1 MSKIKCASRPN
12 MKYLVHLIIWSF
24 IRDILKDIMRVLLDF
39 NVDLIYP
46 LLMFFGEFIFGLII
60 YLYQKKYFF
69 NKNDNTTSRFMGI
82 ELISNYNSLK
92 LRDNKYKIFSLIF
105 FASFF
110 DFIQFIMTIELE
122 NTFKNC
128 SSSIDERLSGF
139 LIIFDAIIYR
149 YVLKLRIFRHQ
160 IFSIIIIG
168 ICLIITIATEYGF
181 QSVNLSLTYGKFT
194 LFIFFHCIL
203 QFFNSLLDIIEK
215 YLFEYDYYSP
225 FRILLLEG
233 ILGLLFSFFYCVYKN
248 PIPDLKKYFNI
259 QQSYK
264 VALIIISFIIYVIL
278 SGLRNSFR
286 VVINKIYSPMESTL
300 SEYILNPLY
309 LIFSLLLTKDFNSN
323 ATVKYIYFSINLF
336 LSIIISFSACVYNEF
351 IILFFCKLQHE
362 TYQQISFRAD
372 SKFNSSGQILAA
384 EDDDTEFEMNNV

>member
-1 MSKIKCASRPN
+1 MSKIKCTSRPN

-24 IRDILKDIMRVLLDF
+24 IRDILKDIMHVLLDF
-39 NVDLIYP
+39 NVNLIYP
-46 LLMFFGEFIFGLII
+46 LLMFLGEFIFGLII

-194 LFIFFHCIL
+194 LFIFFH
-203 QFFNSLLDIIEK
+203 
-215 YLFEYDYYSP
+215 LFY
-225 FRILLLEG
+225 
-233 ILGLLFSFFYCVYKN
+233 
-248 PIPDLKKYFNI
+248 
-259 QQSYK
+259 
-264 VALIIISFIIYVIL
+264 
-278 SGLRNSFR
+278 
-286 VVINKIYSPMESTL
+286 
-300 SEYILNPLY
+300 
-309 LIFSLLLTKDFNSN
+309 
-323 ATVKYIYFSINLF
+323 
-336 LSIIISFSACVYNEF
+336 
-351 IILFFCKLQHE
+351 
-362 TYQQISFRAD
+362 
-372 SKFNSSGQILAA
+372 
-384 EDDDTEFEMNNV
+384 

>member
-69 NKNDNTTSRFMGI
+69 NKKDNTISQFMGI

-92 LRDNKYKIFSLIF
+92 IRDNKYKIFFLIV

-110 DFIQFIMTIELE
+110 DFIQFIMSIELE

-160 IFSIIIIG
+160 IFSILIIG
-168 ICLIITIATEYGF
+168 ICLIITIATEFGF
-181 QSVNLSLTYGKFT
+181 QSINLSLTYGIFA

-233 ILGLLFSFFYCVYKN
+233 LLGLLFSFFYCIYKN

-264 VALIIISFIIYVIL
+264 VALIIISFIIYAIL

-309 LIFSLLLTKDFNSN
+309 LIFSLLLTKDFGSN
-323 ATVKYIYFSINLF
+323 PTVKYIYFSINLF

-362 TYQQISFRAD
+362 TYQQISFRAEC
-372 SKFNSSGQILAA
+372 FNSSGQILAA
-384 EDDDTEFEMNNV
+384 EDDDTELEMNNL